1 MAGKKQRLGR
11 WGEDRAAEYL
21 ESKGYEILGR
31 NLRTEYGEIDLLARA
46 SKVSVFVEVKTR
58 TTVDY
63 GHPEESITQAKQQ
76 HMADA
81 AESYLQAH
89 PEIDGDWRVDVIS
102 VLRRERQP
110 AEILHIENALA
121 G

>member
-1 MAGKKQRLGR
+1 MAGQKQSLGR

-31 NLRTEYGEIDLLARA
+31 NLRTDYGEIDLLARQEM
-46 SKVSVFVEVKTR
+46 VIVFVEVKTR
-58 TTVDY
+58 NTNHY
-63 GHPEESITQAKQQ
+63 GHPEESITPAKQQ

-81 AESYLQAH
+81 AESYLQNH
-89 PEIDGDWRVDVIS
+89 PELNADWRVDVVSI
-102 VLRRERQP
+102 LRRRNQP

-121 G
+121 E